1 MEATVIGLG
10 ANLDDMASSFRKAR
24 AFLENLS
31 EIPPVFSPIYTSEP
45 VGIADR
51 EFLNA
56 VALIHTSLPPVELL
70 ARLKE
75 SEKKLGRDMGKARWS
90 NRLIDLDIIVCGNLV
105 YDRDGLKIPHPEYR
119 NRLFVL
125 YPLRDILPGFTD
137 PEDHTPIGQLIDA
150 APKISVSK
158 SSVNW

>member
-1 MEATVIGLG
+1 MEKTIIGLG
-10 ANLDDMASSFRKAR
+10 SNLGDMAASFRKAR
-24 AFLENLS
+24 TFLEDLS
-31 EIPPVFSPIYTSEP
+31 QKPALFSSIYTSEP

-56 VALIHTSLPPVELL
+56 AALIHTSLPPDKLL

-75 SEKKLGRDMGKARWS
+75 FEKKLGRDMGKARWS
-90 NRLIDLDIIVCGNLV
+90 NRLIDLDIIVCGDLV

-125 YPLRDILPGFTD
+125 YPLQDLLPGFTD
-137 PEDHTPIGQLIDA
+137 PEDRTPIGELIDA

>member
-1 MEATVIGLG
+1 METTIIGLG
-10 ANLDDMASSFRKAR
+10 ANLGDMAASFRKAR
-24 AFLENLS
+24 TFLQDLS
-31 EIPPVFSPIYTSEP
+31 QKPALFSPIYTSEP

-56 VALIHTSLPPVELL
+56 AALIHTSLPPYELL
-70 ARLKE
+70 AILKE
-75 SEKKLGRDMGKARWS
+75 FEKTLGRDMGKARWS
-90 NRLIDLDIIVCGNLV
+90 NRLIDLDIIVSGDLV
-105 YDRDGLKIPHPEYR
+105 YDRDGLIIPHPEYR

-125 YPLRDILPGFTD
+125 YPLQDLLPGFTD
-137 PEDHTPIGQLIDA
+137 PEDHTPIGKLIDG

>member
-1 MEATVIGLG
+1 MEKTIIGLG
-10 ANLDDMASSFRKAR
+10 ANLGDMASSFRKAR
-24 AFLENLS
+24 TFLEDLS
-31 EIPPVFSPIYTSEP
+31 EIPPLFSPIYTSEP

-56 VALIHTSLPPVELL
+56 AALIHTSLPPDELL

-75 SEKKLGRDMGKARWS
+75 FEKKLGRDMGKARWS
-90 NRLIDLDIIVCGNLV
+90 NRLIDLDIIVCGDLV
-105 YDRDGLKIPHPEYR
+105 YDHDGLKIPHPEYR

-125 YPLRDILPGFTD
+125 CPLQDLLPGFTD
-137 PEDHTPIGQLIDA
+137 PEDRTPIRKLIDG
-150 APKISVSK
+150 APKIAVSK

>member
-1 MEATVIGLG
+1 MEKTIIGLG
-10 ANLDDMASSFRKAR
+10 ANLGDTALSFRQAR
-24 AFLENLS
+24 AFLAGLS
-31 EIPPVFSPIYTSEP
+31 EKPARFSGIYTSEP

-56 VALIHTSLPPVELL
+56 AALIHTSLPPHELL
-70 ARLKE
+70 TSLKE
-75 SEKKLGRDMGKARWS
+75 FEKTLGRDMTKARWS
-90 NRLIDLDIIVCGNLV
+90 NRLIDLDIIVYGDLL

-125 YPLRDILPGFTD
+125 YPLRDLLPGFTD
-137 PEDHTPIGQLIDA
+137 PETRMPIGELIDA

-158 SSVNW
+158 STVNW

>member
-1 MEATVIGLG
+1 MEATIIGLG
-10 ANLDDMASSFRKAR
+10 ANLGDRTTSFTMAR
-24 AFLENLS
+24 AFLEGLS
-31 EIPPVFSPIYTSEP
+31 EKQPLFSSIYTSDP

-56 VALIHTSLPPVELL
+56 AALIHTSLQPYELL

-75 SEKKLGRDMGKARWS
+75 FEKKLGRDMGKARWS
-90 NRLIDLDIIVCGNLV
+90 NRLIDLDIIVFGNLV
-105 YDRDGLKIPHPEYR
+105 YDRGGLIIPHPEYR

-125 YPLRDILPGFTD
+125 CPLREILPGFTD
-137 PEDHTPIGQLIDA
+137 PEDHTPIDKLIDA
-150 APKISVSK
+150 APELSVSK